1 MKLKVL
7 PPTLRKKHHYLV
19 LDVKSEVEISK
30 EDMLPICWDACIRYW
45 GENQSSNFD
54 LWVMRHYLG
63 DESTQNDEVIFN
75 YKTVL
80 RCGRS
85 YEDDVRVALSTL
97 TRQNKKRI
105 AVNTIG
111 ISGTIKSGIDK
122 FIEEK

>member
-54 LWVMRHYLG
+54 LWVMRHYLV

>member
-19 LDVKSEVEISK
+19 LDIKSEVQISK
-30 EDMLPICWDACIRYW
+30 EEMLQYSQDACIRYW
-45 GENQSSNFD
+45 GENHSSNFN
-54 LWVMRHYLG
+54 LWVMKHYLIS
-63 DESTQNDEVIFN
+63 ETTHNNEAIFN

-80 RCGRS
+80 RCVRS

-97 TRQNKKRI
+97 SRYNKNRVAI
-105 AVNTIG
+105 NTIG

-122 FIEEK
+122 FIE

>member
-19 LDVKSEVEISK
+19 LDIKSEVQISK
-30 EDMLPICWDACIRYW
+30 EEMLQYSQDACIRYW
-45 GENQSSNFD
+45 GENHSSNFN
-54 LWVMRHYLG
+54 LWVMKHYLIS
-63 DESTQNDEVIFN
+63 ETTYNNEAIFN

-80 RCGRS
+80 RCVRS

-97 TRQNKKRI
+97 SRYNKNRVAI
-105 AVNTIG
+105 NTIG

-122 FIEEK
+122 FIE